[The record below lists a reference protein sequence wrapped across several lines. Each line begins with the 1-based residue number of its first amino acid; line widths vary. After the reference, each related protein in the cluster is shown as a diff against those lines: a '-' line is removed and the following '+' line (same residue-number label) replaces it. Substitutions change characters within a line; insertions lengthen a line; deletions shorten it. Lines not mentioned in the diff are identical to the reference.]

1 MPELR
6 QWSGARRRVWVQGMR
21 RRCRRYDLVPGFE
34 QEYKG
39 EDGAEGTLDLVSG
52 DKLYRRSR
60 RRTEY
65 IQF

>member
-1 MPELR
+1 M
-6 QWSGARRRVWVQGMR
+6 WVQGMR
-21 RRCRRYDLVPGFE
+21 RRCHGYYLVPGFE
-34 QEYKG
+34 QEHQG

-52 DKLYRRSR
+52 DKVYRRSR

>member
-1 MPELR
+1 MREGAVDTT
-6 QWSGARRRVWVQGMR
+6 WS
-21 RRCRRYDLVPGFE
+21 LVLNE
-34 QEYKG
+34 QEYQG

-52 DKLYRRSR
+52 DKVYRRSR